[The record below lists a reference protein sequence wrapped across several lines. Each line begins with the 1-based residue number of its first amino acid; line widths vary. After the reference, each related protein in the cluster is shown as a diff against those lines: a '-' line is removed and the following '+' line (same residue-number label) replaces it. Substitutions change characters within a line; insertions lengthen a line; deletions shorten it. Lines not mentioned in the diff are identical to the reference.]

1 MNSKQIKFKGTI
13 FIILSAF
20 FFGTY
25 GTWSKMMS
33 GIFDDFFQSWTRS
46 LIVIGILLPIAF
58 ITKKLRKIEKEDW
71 KWILIYSVPGAL
83 GVPALFYAFTKL
95 SVGTTL
101 LLFYSMITISAYV
114 YGMIAFKEK
123 MNKVKI
129 ISLLLGIL
137 GLVIM
142 YSLNLKEGIFP
153 MIIASIAGICA
164 GTEVNFTKKL
174 SNRYSPEQLAII
186 VYIVC
191 FIITLPIFLILKGFT
206 FNIDS
211 NLIAWIANFAYAVS
225 SLIAFMF
232 VVKGFKNLEPSIA
245 GILGL
250 LEVPIGILL
259 AFIIFKEPI
268 SIAVIIGG
276 TIIIFA
282 CMLPNLTDILKERKE
297 NKIKKAE
304 NKKIG

>member
-1 MNSKQIKFKGTI
+1 
-13 FIILSAF
+13 
-20 FFGTY
+20 
-25 GTWSKMMS
+25 MMS

-58 ITKKLRKIEKEDW
+58 ISKKLRKIEKEDW
-71 KWILIYSVPGAL
+71 KWILIYSMPGAL
-83 GVPALFYAFTKL
+83 SVPTLFYAYTKL
-95 SVGTTL
+95 SIGTTA
-101 LLFYSMITISAYV
+101 LLFYSMMTISEYI
-114 YGMIAFKEK
+114 YGIIAFKEK

-129 ISLLLGIL
+129 ISLIIGIL

-142 YSLNLKEGIFP
+142 YSLNFKEGIFP

-164 GTEVNFTKKL
+164 GTEVTFTKKI
-174 SNRYSPEQLAII
+174 SNRYSTEQLTII
-186 VYIVC
+186 VYGAC

-225 SLIAFMF
+225 SLIAIMF
-232 VVKGFKNLEPSIA
+232 VVKGFKHLEPSIA

-268 SIAVIIGG
+268 SIAAIIGG

-282 CMLPNLTDILKERKE
+282 CMFPNFIDVLKERKE
-297 NKIKKAE
+297 NKKYSLLRRKIKRV
-304 NKKIG
+304 